1 MSKHESQDQ
10 ITPFDFQG
18 NSVRVISTDPDAP
31 LWVASD
37 VAKALGYRMASDMT
51 RRLDKDEKGTH
62 IVRTSQ
68 VDGVT
73 EARRMVLI
81 NESGLYSAILG
92 SRVPEA
98 KEFKRWV
105 THEVLPS
112 IRKHGGY
119 LTPSKLE
126 DVLLNPDTLIQLAQ
140 NLKAEQEKSKALA
153 AKIERDRPKTVFAD
167 AVATSHSTILV
178 GDLAKILRGNGV
190 DIGANRLFVW
200 LREHKF
206 LISRRGQDWNMPT
219 QRSMDLGLFQIKET
233 AVTHADGHVT
243 VSKTP
248 KVTGKGQRY
257 FIDKFLNARCY
268 DEQLMIC
275 E

>member
-1 MSKHESQDQ
+1 MFE
-10 ITPFDFQG
+10 
-18 NSVRVISTDPDAP
+18 
-31 LWVASD
+31 
-37 VAKALGYRMASDMT
+37 
-51 RRLDKDEKGTH
+51 
-62 IVRTSQ
+62 
-68 VDGVT
+68 
-73 EARRMVLI
+73 
-81 NESGLYSAILG
+81 
-92 SRVPEA
+92 
-98 KEFKRWV
+98 
-105 THEVLPS
+105 EVLPS

-167 AVATSHSTILV
+167 AVATSSSTILV

-190 DIGANRLFVW
+190 DIGANRLFAW
-200 LREHKF
+200 LRDNKF

-257 FIDKFLNARCY
+257 FIDKFLGQESSY
-268 DEQLMIC
+268 DGQL
-275 E
+275 ELTHT

>member
-1 MSKHESQDQ
+1 M
-10 ITPFDFQG
+10 
-18 NSVRVISTDPDAP
+18 RVIGEPD
-31 LWVASD
+31 LYRLIVGSD
-37 VAKALGYRMASDMT
+37 LETAQ
-51 RRLDKDEKGTH
+51 EF
-62 IVRTSQ
+62 
-68 VDGVT
+68 
-73 EARRMVLI
+73 E
-81 NESGLYSAILG
+81 
-92 SRVPEA
+92 RVVFE
-98 KEFKRWV
+98 
-105 THEVLPS
+105 EVLPS

-167 AVATSHSTILV
+167 AVATSSSTILV

-190 DIGANRLFVW
+190 DIGANRLFAW
-200 LREHKF
+200 LRDNKF

-257 FIDKFLNARCY
+257 FIDKFLGQESSY
-268 DEQLMIC
+268 DGQL
-275 E
+275 ELTHT

>member
-1 MSKHESQDQ
+1 MSKHESQAQ

-18 NSVRVISTDPDAP
+18 NTVRVIADDPNNP

-37 VAKALGYRMASDMT
+37 VSKALGFSEASAMT
-51 RRLDKDEKGTH
+51 RHLDDDEKGLS
-62 IVRTSQ
+62 IVQTLGGEQSLI
-68 VDGVT
+68 VVT
-73 EARRMVLI
+73 
-81 NESGLYSAILG
+81 ESGLYSAILR
-92 SRVPEA
+92 SKRPEA

-140 NLKAEQEKSKALA
+140 NLKAEQEKAKALA

-167 AVATSHSTILV
+167 AVATSSSTILV

-190 DIGANRLFVW
+190 DIGANRLFAW
-200 LREHKF
+200 LRDNKF

-257 FIDKFLNARCY
+257 FIDKFLGRSV
-268 DEQLMIC
+268 QLLL
-275 E
+275 EA